1 MKKSS
6 SAFTMIELVF
16 VIVVLGILSA
26 IAIPKLSATRTDA
39 QISKGRADIASIRSA
54 ILSERQSRLITGD
67 ASFISKLH
75 SSATAYFD
83 GNGSATLL
91 MYAITPKDS
100 DGHWHGVAAAGT
112 NWTYKFKLQGADTK
126 FTYTPSAGTFTCDTG
141 ARCSELTD

>member
-1 MKKSS
+1 MRR
-6 SAFTMIELVF
+6 LVK
-16 VIVVLGILSA
+16 VV
-26 IAIPKLSATRTDA
+26 
-39 QISKGRADIASIRSA
+39 QISL
-54 ILSERQSRLITGD
+54 LSVLLSSRQSRLITGD

-100 DGHWHGVAAAGT
+100 DGHWHGVAAAGS
-112 NWTYKFKLQGADTK
+112 NWTYKYKLEGADNT
-126 FTYTPSAGTFTCDTG
+126 FTYNKSTGTFTCDTG